1 MDQPNHLKITILFPQ
16 KKEIKKFKG
25 YEAEMSYF
33 QRKEMVQ
40 SIRYVNKVVPSKF
53 ILTDKFL
60 NRYKIDF
67 LVHGDDNINRVDKK
81 RLLVFRRTKN
91 ISSYLLRKRVIKYLS

>member
-1 MDQPNHLKITILFPQ
+1 
-16 KKEIKKFKG
+16 
-25 YEAEMSYF
+25 
-33 QRKEMVQ
+33 MVQ

-67 LVHGDDNINRVDKK
+67 LVHGDDNISRVNKK

-91 ISSYLLRKRVIKYLS
+91 ISSSLLRKRVIKCLKRI